1 MKMKT
6 IGEEGQKKEG
16 SVRKILKKDD
26 LTTEELK
33 QELWKENVSFVK
45 SYDRPASMLFYPLVV
60 LWLLPA
66 VAKFSGWEFLS
77 FFAWLPSMNFPI
89 VVIVVGVVFFI
100 AAIALEAKVCS
111 MRQKRGGCQD
121 AHESVVIVREGP
133 YKIVRHPG
141 YLAEIVYFS
150 LLPIIPSKWLP
161 FTILAVVY
169 IVVWLGMM
177 AYLIRAEDNFNIRK
191 WGGEYRQFMKEVPAL
206 NFVKGLRNLR
216 KETG

>member
-1 MKMKT
+1 MKMKM
-6 IGEEGQKKEG
+6 IGGEGQKKEG
-16 SVRKILKKDD
+16 LVRKILKKDD

-33 QELWKENVSFVK
+33 QELWKKNVRFVR

-66 VAKFSGWEFLS
+66 IAKYSGWGFLS
-77 FFAWLPSMNFPI
+77 FFAWLLRVEFPI

-100 AAIALEAKVCS
+100 AAISLEVKVCS
-111 MRQKRGGCQD
+111 MRQRRGGCQD
-121 AHESVVIVREGP
+121 THESVVIIREGP
-133 YKIVRHPG
+133 YKVIRHPG

-150 LLPIIPSKWLP
+150 LLPVILSKWVP
-161 FTILAVVY
+161 FTILAAVY
-169 IVVWLGMM
+169 IAVWLGMM

-191 WGGEYRQFMKEVPAL
+191 WGEEYRQFMKEVPAL
-206 NFVKGLRNLR
+206 NFVKGLKNLR